1 MVDMT
6 AAQKMTD
13 TPNVNGGFIPPTFS
27 SVKSILRAVEF

>member
-6 AAQKMTD
+6 AAQKMT
-13 TPNVNGGFIPPTFS
+13 NVNGGFIPPTFS